1 MKHTDGSDSLTILD
15 YWRII
20 CKAKWLLAGL
30 VFVSVLVTGIVTQRM
45 AKLYEAKATLLPVRE
60 EALGGGMSFGSGGKD
75 KGGGGSSL
83 SLDMLGGKSAGPT
96 MMDTLTLLLNSQRI
110 AEAVVEQLNLIQYY
124 GTSSKVAAAK
134 ALRGETTI
142 KQSAYKS
149 LEVIVLTHNP
159 QMAADIANAFV
170 VCLDKLNKE
179 LNITATKRNRL
190 FIEARLAEKTK
201 KLEQVEE
208 QLKEFQTLHHLVGSS
223 QGGGGGGGGGGGP
236 GGPMEA
242 AISLHSQIVD
252 NEVQLAALK
261 EYALPSHPL
270 INQLQAQN
278 EELKRQLDK
287 LERDQAHVAI
297 SKRKGGAPLK
307 ERVFPSVEE
316 EPTLALE
323 LLRLTRQVRVEEAV
337 YGMLVGSLEAARLAE
352 VRDLPTVQTMD
363 AALPPEFPSRP
374 RTLQNLQIAAGVSLM
389 VGIFLVIFVDYLQR
403 LKAREAGEV
412 PLELQL
418 TQSGLSPLP
427 FDTQTPGPVHK
438 TERLHDSA

>member
-1 MKHTDGSDSLTILD
+1 MKYADGSENFTILD

-30 VFVSVLVTGIVTQRM
+30 VFASVLVTGIATKRM
-45 AKLYEAKATLLPVRE
+45 TKLYEAKATLLPVRE
-60 EALGGGMSFGSGGKD
+60 EALGGGMSFGGGGKD
-75 KGGGGSSL
+75 KGGGGGSSL
-83 SLDMLGGKSAGPT
+83 SLDVLGGKSAGPT

-110 AEAVVEQLNLIQYY
+110 AEDVVEQLNLIQYY

-134 ALRGETTI
+134 ALRGETTV

-159 QMAADIANAFV
+159 QMAADIANTFV
-170 VCLDKLNKE
+170 VSLDKLNKD

-201 KLEQVEE
+201 KLEQAEE
-208 QLKEFQTLHHLVGSS
+208 QLKEFQTLHHLAGSA
-223 QGGGGGGGGGGGP
+223 QGGGGGGGGGAP

-261 EYALPSHPL
+261 EYALPSHPM

-287 LERDQAHVAI
+287 LEQDQAHSVI
-297 SKRKGGAPLK
+297 SKRKGRAPLK
-307 ERVFPSVEE
+307 EKVYPLIDE
-316 EPTLALE
+316 EPALALD

-337 YGMLVGSLEAARLAE
+337 YGMLVGSLEAARISE

-363 AALPPEFPSRP
+363 AAIPPEFASRP

-389 VGIFLVIFVDYLQR
+389 VGIFLAIFVDYLQR

-412 PLELQL
+412 PLEIQL
-418 TQSGLSPLP
+418 AQPGLSPLP
-427 FDTQTPGPVHK
+427 FEPQTTVPAPK
-438 TERLHDSA
+438 TERLRDSV